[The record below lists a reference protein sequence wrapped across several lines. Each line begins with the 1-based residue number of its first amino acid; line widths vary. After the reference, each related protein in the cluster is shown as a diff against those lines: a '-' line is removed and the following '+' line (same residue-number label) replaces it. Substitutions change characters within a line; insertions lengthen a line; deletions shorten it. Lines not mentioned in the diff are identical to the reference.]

1 MKNRFLRLDS
11 ARCRNGECPIRSTCG
26 RFFVG
31 QGQARYATLFVPS
44 RLADGKVSCGMRI
57 EVSGA
62 ARVSGGAVA

>member
-1 MKNRFLRLDS
+1 MIKKILHIDS

-62 ARVSGGAVA
+62 AMVSGNVR